1 MAKKSWSVTT
11 DEGTFSVDLNGSKVS
26 INGGAPQKLT
36 RFAKKTH
43 FVDTEYTIP
52 LGNRAATLFMQSMS
66 APILAYN
73 GRNCATG
80 EPWEYQKIPAWGI
93 VFLVLDALTT
103 IWSGWILALLALVVT
118 AIVIRSKLNTGIKI
132 VLSIL
137 LVIAP
142 LVIGTVMALAVSTAI
157 S

>member
-93 VFLVLDALTT
+93 VFLVLDLLTALY
-103 IWSGWILALLALVVT
+103 GWWLISVLAFIVT

-137 LVIAP
+137 LIAATLGLQTVIA
-142 LVIGTVMALAVSTAI
+142 LAAVSAI